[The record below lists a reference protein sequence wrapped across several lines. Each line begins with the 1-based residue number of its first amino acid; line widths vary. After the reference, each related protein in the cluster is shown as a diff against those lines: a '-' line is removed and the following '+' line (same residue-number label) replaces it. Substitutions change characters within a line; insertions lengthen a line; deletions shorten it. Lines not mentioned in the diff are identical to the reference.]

1 MYRNLALAGA
11 ILAVGLFA
19 SVSSADDLADDL
31 GRRASW
37 HPPTPQEVRQQLDD
51 WLKTQKVDEIA
62 KIKIDALWPK
72 EGSVTDPAELLDQL
86 TATFAIFNADVKQVV
101 DHCRSPHV
109 TGQAPDF
116 KVLND
121 KDVAPIVR
129 NNLKLLYARW
139 LAQHDLYNE
148 ALDLLEGP
156 GASTVVFTKPDE
168 DEDAEEPAAAGPK
181 DPDLVVTADEVV
193 DPAALLFY
201 KSVGYHRL
209 LKKAECL
216 PVLAKL
222 LENEDNLPMRYT
234 SLAKLM
240 EADIKPLKS
249 DSLDEIA
256 RIMRNIENR
265 LGKARAGT
273 RVREEEQA
281 VVDKLDK
288 LIEQMEKSGG
298 GGGGGG
304 GAGGS
309 NNPSAPMNDSNAAQ
323 GKGAG
328 DINRKKGS
336 GEGWGNLP
344 PKDREA
350 ALTELSK
357 DLPAHYRAVIEEYF
371 RKLARER

>member
-1 MYRNLALAGA
+1 MYHKLAFAGVALLLAMLTTA
-11 ILAVGLFA
+11 TR
-19 SVSSADDLADDL
+19 ADDLADSL
-31 GRRASW
+31 GKRASW
-37 HPPTPQEVRQQLDD
+37 QAPTAEEVRGQLDE
-51 WLKTQKVDEIA
+51 WLKTQEIDEITQ
-62 KIKIDALWPK
+62 IKIDALWPK
-72 EGSVTDPAELLDQL
+72 EGGVTEPAELLDQL
-86 TATFAIFNADVKQVV
+86 TATFALLNKDVKQVV
-101 DHCRSPHV
+101 DHCRNNSPS
-109 TGQAPDF
+109 GELPEF
-116 KVLND
+116 EVLND
-121 KDVAPIVR
+121 KSLAPVVR
-129 NNLKLLYARW
+129 NNLKLYYARW
-139 LAQHDLYNE
+139 LAQNNLYNE
-148 ALDLLEGP
+148 ALDLLDGP

-168 DEDAEEPAAAGPK
+168 EEDKEPVAKEPT
-181 DPDLVVTADEVV
+181 DPEQIVDASEVV

-222 LENEDNLPMRYT
+222 LENEDTLPTRYA

-240 EADIKPLKS
+240 EADIKPLKT

-288 LIEQMEKSGG
+288 LIEQMEKGGG

-309 NNPSAPMNDSNAAQ
+309 NNPGKPMNDSNAAQ

-344 PKDREA
+344 PKEREA